1 MEEELICLRAIRDV
15 NVPKFLLDDL
25 KLFRGIVSDLFP
37 GVKEDPVDYGTLLS
51 SIQESCRSFNL
62 EHVEGFVNK
71 CIQVCQHFVK
81 FVTNFS
87 FSFMKQQLSVTV

>member
-71 CIQVCQHFVK
+71 CIQVSPHFGMLVTD
-81 FVTNFS
+81 FVYIVPIFH
-87 FSFMKQQLSVTV
+87 LAL

>member
-71 CIQVCQHFVK
+71 CIQVIIGFDDNSVVDR
-81 FVTNFS
+81 F
-87 FSFMKQQLSVTV
+87 LSPT

>member
-71 CIQVCQHFVK
+71 CIQV
-81 FVTNFS
+81 S
-87 FSFMKQQLSVTV
+87 LSTKNW

>member
-1 MEEELICLRAIRDV
+1 MKREHPEMEEELICLRAIRDV

-71 CIQVCQHFVK
+71 CIQV
-81 FVTNFS
+81 NFIPRQD
-87 FSFMKQQLSVTV
+87 FH

>member
-1 MEEELICLRAIRDV
+1 MKREHPEMEEELICLRAIRDV

-71 CIQVCQHFVK
+71 CIQV
-81 FVTNFS
+81 NFIPRQV
-87 FSFMKQQLSVTV
+87 FH